1 MLDLKNVPKELQSA
15 IDEKGYEKL
24 TSVQSLVLDP
34 GNSGKDL
41 LVSSQTGSGKTLAY
55 GLSISCNGL
64 KEIIDEDNKL
74 KTLIV
79 TPTRELALQV
89 FNELAWL
96 FSKTS
101 ITISTAI
108 GGMDIKKER
117 NNIRNGVNLLIG
129 TPGRINDHIRRKTFD
144 LNNIK
149 SLVLDEA
156 DEMLDLGFKQ
166 DLDIIVNQSP
176 KGKRILMFSATI
188 PKKILSLASKYQK
201 DAVRIEATS
210 LGKAHTDISYETY
223 MIKRYDIENAIFNF
237 LRFHDDKTI
246 IIFCSTRNA
255 VTHISSRLLNRGFS
269 VVSLSG
275 ALNQSERFKA
285 LQSIK
290 NGRCKICVATDVA
303 ARGIDLVNL
312 DIVIHAELPQN
323 SEILIHRSGRTG
335 RAGNKGRSILFC
347 SPGER
352 RRYERLIH
360 SAKVKPIINKFL
372 SQEEIEHKDN
382 EKIISYLSTSQKK
395 GSRELKL
402 ANELLTQFSSEDIAL
417 ALIESFKGKLPPIEE
432 VESFDEEKVN
442 QITSD
447 RRRKKRGEK
456 RKRGPFSKKKQKF

>member
-55 GLSISCNGL
+55 GLSISCDGL

-117 NNIRNGVNLLIG
+117 NNIRNGVDLLIG

-237 LRFHDDKTI
+237 LRFHDDKTV

-360 SAKVKPIINKFL
+360 SAKVKPVINKFL
-372 SQEEIEHKDN
+372 SQQEIERKDN
-382 EKIISYLSTSQKK
+382 EKIINYLSKSQKK
-395 GSRELKL
+395 SSGELKL
-402 ANELLTQFSSEDIAL
+402 AKELLTQFSSEDIAI
-417 ALIESFKGKLPPIEE
+417 ALIENFKGKLPPIEE

-442 QITSD
+442 QMTSD
-447 RRRKKRGEK
+447 RRKKKREGK
-456 RKRGPFSKKKQKF
+456 RKRGPFSKKKQKS

>member
-1 MLDLKNVPKELQSA
+1 MLDLKNVPKELQYA
-15 IDEKGYEKL
+15 IDEKGYDKL

-34 GNSGKDL
+34 SNSGKDL

-55 GLSISCNGL
+55 GLSISRDGL
-64 KEIIDEDNKL
+64 EEIIDEDNKL

-101 ITISTAI
+101 IAISTAI
-108 GGMDIKKER
+108 GGMDIKQER
-117 NNIRNGVNLLIG
+117 NNIRNGVDLLIG

-176 KGKRILMFSATI
+176 KSKLILMFSATI

-237 LRFHDDKTI
+237 LRFHDDKTV

-255 VTHISSRLLNRGFS
+255 VTHISSRLLNRDFS

-312 DIVIHAELPQN
+312 GIVIHAELPQN

-352 RRYERLIH
+352 RRYERLVH
-360 SAKVKPIINKFL
+360 SAKVKPVINKFL
-372 SQEEIEHKDN
+372 SQQEIQRKDN
-382 EKIISYLSTSQKK
+382 EKIINYLAKSQKK
-395 GSRELKL
+395 STGELKF
-402 ANELLTQFSSEDIAL
+402 AKKLLTQFSSEDIAI
-417 ALIESFKGKLPPIEE
+417 ALIENFKGKLPPIEE
-432 VESFDEEKVN
+432 VERFDEEKVN
-442 QITSD
+442 QMTSD
-447 RRRKKRGEK
+447 RKKKKRGEK
-456 RKRGPFSKKKQKF
+456 RKRGPFSKKKQK

>member
-1 MLDLKNVPKELQSA
+1 MLDLQNVPKELQYA
-15 IDEKGYEKL
+15 IDEKGYDKL

-34 GNSGKDL
+34 SNSGKDL

-55 GLSISCNGL
+55 GLSISCDGL
-64 KEIIDEDNKL
+64 EEIIDEDNKL

-117 NNIRNGVNLLIG
+117 KNIENGVDLLIG
-129 TPGRINDHIRRKTFD
+129 TPGRINDHIRRKTFG
-144 LNNIK
+144 LNNIR

-176 KGKRILMFSATI
+176 KDKRILMFSATI

-255 VTHISSRLLNRGFS
+255 VTHISSRLLIRGFS

-352 RRYERLIH
+352 RRYERLVH
-360 SAKVKPIINKFL
+360 SAKVKPVMNKFL
-372 SQEEIEHKDN
+372 SQHEIERKDN
-382 EKIISYLSTSQKK
+382 EKIINYLSKSQKK
-395 GSRELKL
+395 SSGELKL
-402 ANELLTQFSSEDIAL
+402 AKELLTQFSSEDIAI
-417 ALIESFKGKLPPIEE
+417 ALIENFKGKLPPIED

-442 QITSD
+442 QMTSD
-447 RRRKKRGEK
+447 RRKKKRGK
-456 RKRGPFSKKKQKF
+456 KIKRGPFSKKKQKS

>member
-1 MLDLKNVPKELQSA
+1 MLDLKNVPKELQYA
-15 IDEKGYEKL
+15 IDEKGYDKL

-34 GNSGKDL
+34 SNSGKDL

-55 GLSISCNGL
+55 GLSISRDGL
-64 KEIIDEDNKL
+64 EEIIDEDNKL

-101 ITISTAI
+101 IAISTAI

-117 NNIRNGVNLLIG
+117 NNIRNGVDLLIG

-176 KGKRILMFSATI
+176 KDKRILMFSATI

-352 RRYERLIH
+352 RRYERLVH
-360 SAKVKPIINKFL
+360 SAKVKPVINKFL
-372 SQEEIEHKDN
+372 SQQEIQRKDN
-382 EKIISYLSTSQKK
+382 EKIINYLAKSQKK
-395 GSRELKL
+395 STGELKF
-402 ANELLTQFSSEDIAL
+402 AKKLLTQFSSEDIAI
-417 ALIESFKGKLPPIEE
+417 ALIENFKGKLPPIEE

-442 QITSD
+442 QMTSD
-447 RRRKKRGEK
+447 RKKKKRGEK
-456 RKRGPFSKKKQKF
+456 RKRGPFSKKKQK

>member
-1 MLDLKNVPKELQSA
+1 MLKLKNVPEELQSS
-15 IDEKGYEKL
+15 IDEKGYDKL
-24 TSVQSLVLDP
+24 TLVQSLVLDP
-34 GNSGKDL
+34 GNFGKDL

-55 GLSISCNGL
+55 GLSISCDGL
-64 KEIIDEDNKL
+64 EEIIEEDNKL

-117 NNIRNGVNLLIG
+117 NNIRNGVDLLIG

-176 KGKRILMFSATI
+176 KSKRILMFSATI

-223 MIKRYDIENAIFNF
+223 MIKRFDIENAIFNF

-352 RRYERLIH
+352 RRYERLVH
-360 SAKVKPIINKFL
+360 SAKVKPVINKFL
-372 SQEEIEHKDN
+372 SQQEIELKDN
-382 EKIISYLSTSQKK
+382 EKIINYLSKSQKK
-395 GSRELKL
+395 SSGELKL
-402 ANELLTQFSSEDIAL
+402 AKELLTQFSSEDIAI
-417 ALIESFKGKLPPIEE
+417 ALIDNFKGKLPPIEE

-442 QITSD
+442 QMTSD
-447 RRRKKRGEK
+447 RRKKKRGGK
-456 RKRGPFSKKKQKF
+456 RKRIPFSKKKQKS

>member
-1 MLDLKNVPKELQSA
+1 MLETKSIPEEIQFSIK
-15 IDEKGYEKL
+15 EKGYDKL
-24 TSVQSLVLDP
+24 TTVQSLVLNPSNND
-34 GNSGKDL
+34 KDL

-55 GLSISCNGL
+55 GLSISVAGL
-64 KEIIDEDNKL
+64 KEILDSDNKL

-96 FSKTS
+96 FSKTA
-101 ITISTAI
+101 IRISTAI

-117 NNIRNGVNLLIG
+117 KNISKGVDLLIG
-129 TPGRINDHIRRKTFD
+129 TPGRINDHIRRKTFH
-144 LNNIK
+144 LNYLR

-166 DLDIIVNQSP
+166 DLDMIVNQSP
-176 KGKRILMFSATI
+176 ANKRVLMFSATI

-201 DAVRIEATS
+201 NAVRIEATS

-223 MIKRYDIENAIFNF
+223 LVKKHDIENAIFNF

-255 VTHISSRLLNRGFS
+255 VTHISSRILNRGFS

-312 DIVIHAELPQN
+312 DIVIHAELPHN
-323 SEILIHRSGRTG
+323 PETLIHRSGRTG

-347 SPGER
+347 SPGE
-352 RRYERLIH
+352 
-360 SAKVKPIINKFL
+360 
-372 SQEEIEHKDN
+372 
-382 EKIISYLSTSQKK
+382 
-395 GSRELKL
+395 
-402 ANELLTQFSSEDIAL
+402 
-417 ALIESFKGKLPPIEE
+417 
-432 VESFDEEKVN
+432 
-442 QITSD
+442 
-447 RRRKKRGEK
+447 K
-456 RKRGPFSKKKQKF
+456 RKYEKLINSA

>member
-1 MLDLKNVPKELQSA
+1 MLDLKNVPKELQYA
-15 IDEKGYEKL
+15 IDEKGYDKL

-34 GNSGKDL
+34 SNSGKDL

-55 GLSISCNGL
+55 GLSISRDGL
-64 KEIIDEDNKL
+64 EEIIDEDNKL

-101 ITISTAI
+101 IAISTAI
-108 GGMDIKKER
+108 GGMDIKQER
-117 NNIRNGVNLLIG
+117 NNIRNGVDLLIG

-352 RRYERLIH
+352 RRYERLVH
-360 SAKVKPIINKFL
+360 SAKVKPVINKFL
-372 SQEEIEHKDN
+372 SQQEIQRKDN
-382 EKIISYLSTSQKK
+382 EKIINYLTKSQKK
-395 GSRELKL
+395 STGELKF
-402 ANELLTQFSSEDIAL
+402 AKKLLTQFSSEDIAI

-432 VESFDEEKVN
+432 VESFDEEKFN
-442 QITSD
+442 QMTSD
-447 RRRKKRGEK
+447 RKKKKRGEK
-456 RKRGPFSKKKQKF
+456 RKRGPFSKKKQK

>member
-1 MLDLKNVPKELQSA
+1 M
-15 IDEKGYEKL
+15 
-24 TSVQSLVLDP
+24 
-34 GNSGKDL
+34 
-41 LVSSQTGSGKTLAY
+41 
-55 GLSISCNGL
+55 
-64 KEIIDEDNKL
+64 
-74 KTLIV
+74 
-79 TPTRELALQV
+79 
-89 FNELAWL
+89 
-96 FSKTS
+96 
-101 ITISTAI
+101 
-108 GGMDIKKER
+108 
-117 NNIRNGVNLLIG
+117 
-129 TPGRINDHIRRKTFD
+129 
-144 LNNIK
+144 
-149 SLVLDEA
+149 
-156 DEMLDLGFKQ
+156 
-166 DLDIIVNQSP
+166 
-176 KGKRILMFSATI
+176 
-188 PKKILSLASKYQK
+188 
-201 DAVRIEATS
+201 RIEATS

-237 LRFHDDKTI
+237 LRFHDDKTV

-360 SAKVKPIINKFL
+360 SAKVKPVINKFL
-372 SQEEIEHKDN
+372 SQQEIERKDN
-382 EKIISYLSTSQKK
+382 EKIINYLSKSQKK
-395 GSRELKL
+395 SSGELKL
-402 ANELLTQFSSEDIAL
+402 AKELLTQFSSEDIAI
-417 ALIESFKGKLPPIEE
+417 ALIENFKGKLPPIEE

-442 QITSD
+442 QMTSD
-447 RRRKKRGEK
+447 RKKKKRGEK
-456 RKRGPFSKKKQKF
+456 RKRGPFSKKKQK

>member
-1 MLDLKNVPKELQSA
+1 MLDLKNVPKELQYA
-15 IDEKGYEKL
+15 IDEKGYDKL

-34 GNSGKDL
+34 SNSGKDL

-55 GLSISCNGL
+55 GLSISCDGL
-64 KEIIDEDNKL
+64 EKIIDEDNKL

-101 ITISTAI
+101 IAISTAI

-117 NNIRNGVNLLIG
+117 NNIRNGVDLLIG

-176 KGKRILMFSATI
+176 KDKRILMFSATI

-352 RRYERLIH
+352 RRYERLVH
-360 SAKVKPIINKFL
+360 SAKVKPVINKFL
-372 SQEEIEHKDN
+372 SQQEIERKDN
-382 EKIISYLSTSQKK
+382 EKIINYLSKSQKK
-395 GSRELKL
+395 SSGELKL
-402 ANELLTQFSSEDIAL
+402 AKETFNSVF
-417 ALIESFKGKLPPIEE
+417 F
-432 VESFDEEKVN
+432 
-442 QITSD
+442 
-447 RRRKKRGEK
+447 
-456 RKRGPFSKKKQKF
+456 

>member
-1 MLDLKNVPKELQSA
+1 MLKLKNVPEELQSA
-15 IDEKGYEKL
+15 INEKGYDKL
-24 TSVQSLVLDP
+24 TTVQSLVLDP
-34 GNSGKDL
+34 SNSGKDL

-55 GLSISCNGL
+55 GLSISSDGL
-64 KEIIDEDNKL
+64 EEIIDKYNKL

-117 NNIRNGVNLLIG
+117 KNIEKGVDLLIG

-144 LNNIK
+144 LNNLK

-176 KGKRILMFSATI
+176 KSKRILMFSATI
-188 PKKILSLASKYQK
+188 PKKILSLASRYQK

-223 MIKRYDIENAIFNF
+223 MIKKYDIENAIFNF

-255 VTHISSRLLNRGFS
+255 VTHISSRILNRGFS

-360 SAKVKPIINKFL
+360 SAKVKPNINKFL

-417 ALIESFKGKLPPIEE
+417 ALIENFKGKLPPIEE

-456 RKRGPFSKKKQKF
+456 RKRGPFSKKKQRF

>member
-1 MLDLKNVPKELQSA
+1 MLALKNVPKELQSA
-15 IDEKGYEKL
+15 IDEKGYDKL

-34 GNSGKDL
+34 SNSGKDL

-55 GLSISCNGL
+55 GLSISSDGL
-64 KEIIDEDNKL
+64 EEIIDEDNKL

-96 FSKTS
+96 FSKTA

-117 NNIRNGVNLLIG
+117 NNIRNGVDLLIG

-223 MIKRYDIENAIFNF
+223 MIKKYDIENAIFNF

-352 RRYERLIH
+352 RRYERLVH
-360 SAKVKPIINKFL
+360 SAKVKPVINKFL
-372 SQEEIEHKDN
+372 SQQEIERKDN
-382 EKIISYLSTSQKK
+382 EKIINYLSKSQKK
-395 GSRELKL
+395 NSGELKL
-402 ANELLTQFSSEDIAL
+402 AKELLTQFSSEDIAI
-417 ALIESFKGKLPPIEE
+417 ALIENFKGKLPPIEE

-442 QITSD
+442 QMTSD
-447 RRRKKRGEK
+447 RRKKKRERK
-456 RKRGPFSKKKQKF
+456 RKRGPFSQKKQKS

>member
-55 GLSISCNGL
+55 GLSISCDGL

-117 NNIRNGVNLLIG
+117 NNIRNGVDLLIG

-176 KGKRILMFSATI
+176 KSKRILMFSATI

-237 LRFHDDKTI
+237 LRFHDDKTV

-352 RRYERLIH
+352 RRYERLVH
-360 SAKVKPIINKFL
+360 SAKVKPVINKFL
-372 SQEEIEHKDN
+372 SQQEIERKDN
-382 EKIISYLSTSQKK
+382 EKIINYLSKSQKK
-395 GSRELKL
+395 KL
-402 ANELLTQFSSEDIAL
+402 WRTEIS
-417 ALIESFKGKLPPIEE
+417 
-432 VESFDEEKVN
+432 
-442 QITSD
+442 
-447 RRRKKRGEK
+447 
-456 RKRGPFSKKKQKF
+456 

>member
-1 MLDLKNVPKELQSA
+1 MLKLKNIPEELQSA
-15 IDEKGYEKL
+15 IDEKGYAKL

-34 GNSGKDL
+34 SNSGKDL

-55 GLSISCNGL
+55 GLSISCDGL

-117 NNIRNGVNLLIG
+117 KSIFKGVDLLIG

-144 LNNIK
+144 LDHLK

-176 KGKRILMFSATI
+176 KDKRILMFSATI
-188 PKKILSLASKYQK
+188 PKKILALASKYQRN
-201 DAVRIEATS
+201 AVRVEATS

-223 MIKRYDIENAIFNF
+223 LIKKHDIENAIFNF

-352 RRYERLIH
+352 RRYERLVH
-360 SAKVKPIINKFL
+360 SAKVRPVINKFL
-372 SQEEIEHKDN
+372 SQEEIERKDN
-382 EKIISYLSTSQKK
+382 EKIINYLSKSQKK
-395 GSRELKL
+395 SSGELRL
-402 ANELLTQFSSEDIAL
+402 ANELLTQFSSEDIAV
-417 ALIESFKGKLPPIEE
+417 ALIENFKGKLPPIEE
-432 VESFDEEKVN
+432 VESFSEEKVN
-442 QITSD
+442 SIKSD
-447 RRRKKRGEK
+447 RKKKKRGEK
-456 RKRGPFSKKKQKF
+456 RNRGHSSRKKQRP

>member
-55 GLSISCNGL
+55 GLSISCDGL

-117 NNIRNGVNLLIG
+117 NNIRNGVDLLIG

-144 LNNIK
+144 LNNIE

-176 KGKRILMFSATI
+176 KSKRILMFSATI

-237 LRFHDDKTI
+237 LRFHDDKTV

-352 RRYERLIH
+352 RRYERLVH
-360 SAKVKPIINKFL
+360 SAKVKPVINKFL
-372 SQEEIEHKDN
+372 SQQEIERKDN
-382 EKIISYLSTSQKK
+382 EKIINYLSKSQKK
-395 GSRELKL
+395 SSGELKL
-402 ANELLTQFSSEDIAL
+402 AKELLTHFSSEDIAI
-417 ALIESFKGKLPPIEE
+417 ALIENFKGKLPPIEE

-442 QITSD
+442 QMTSD
-447 RRRKKRGEK
+447 RRKKKRGEK
-456 RKRGPFSKKKQKF
+456 RKRSPFSKKKKKS

>member
-1 MLDLKNVPKELQSA
+1 MVDLKNVPKELQSA
-15 IDEKGYEKL
+15 IDEKGYDKL

-55 GLSISCNGL
+55 GLSISCDGL

-117 NNIRNGVNLLIG
+117 NNIRNGVDLLIG

-176 KGKRILMFSATI
+176 KSKRILMFSATI

-323 SEILIHRSGRTG
+323 PEILIHRSGRTG

-352 RRYERLIH
+352 RRYERLVH
-360 SAKVKPIINKFL
+360 SAKVKPVINKFL
-372 SQEEIEHKDN
+372 SQQEIERKDN
-382 EKIISYLSTSQKK
+382 EKIINYLSKSQKK
-395 GSRELKL
+395 SSGELKL
-402 ANELLTQFSSEDIAL
+402 AKELLTQFSSEDIAI
-417 ALIESFKGKLPPIEE
+417 ALIENFKGKLPPIEE

-442 QITSD
+442 QMTSD
-447 RRRKKRGEK
+447 RRKKKRGEK
-456 RKRGPFSKKKQKF
+456 RKRIPFSKKKQKS

>member
-1 MLDLKNVPKELQSA
+1 MLDLKNVPKELQYA
-15 IDEKGYEKL
+15 IDEKGYDKL

-34 GNSGKDL
+34 SNSGKDL

-55 GLSISCNGL
+55 GLSISRDGL
-64 KEIIDEDNKL
+64 EEIIDEDNKL

-101 ITISTAI
+101 IAISTAI
-108 GGMDIKKER
+108 GGMDIKQER
-117 NNIRNGVNLLIG
+117 NNIRNGVDLLIG

-176 KGKRILMFSATI
+176 KDKRILMFSATI

-352 RRYERLIH
+352 RRYERLVH
-360 SAKVKPIINKFL
+360 SAKVKPVINKFL
-372 SQEEIEHKDN
+372 SQQQIQRKDN
-382 EKIISYLSTSQKK
+382 EKIINYLAKSQKK
-395 GSRELKL
+395 STGELKF
-402 ANELLTQFSSEDIAL
+402 AKKLLTQFSSEDIAI
-417 ALIESFKGKLPPIEE
+417 ALIENFKGKLPPIEE

-442 QITSD
+442 QMTSD
-447 RRRKKRGEK
+447 RKKKKRGEK
-456 RKRGPFSKKKQKF
+456 RKRGPFSKKKQK

>member
-1 MLDLKNVPKELQSA
+1 MLETKSIPEEIQFSIK
-15 IDEKGYEKL
+15 EKGYDKL
-24 TSVQSLVLDP
+24 TTVQSLVLDP
-34 GNSGKDL
+34 GNNDKDL

-55 GLSISCNGL
+55 GLSISVAGL
-64 KEIIDEDNKL
+64 KEILDSDNKL

-96 FSKTS
+96 FSKTE
-101 ITISTAI
+101 IRISTAI

-117 NNIRNGVNLLIG
+117 KNISKGVDLLIG
-129 TPGRINDHIRRKTFD
+129 TPGRINDHIRRKTFH
-144 LNNIK
+144 LNYLR

-166 DLDIIVNQSP
+166 DLDMIVNQSP
-176 KGKRILMFSATI
+176 ANKRVLMFSATI

-201 DAVRIEATS
+201 NAVRIEATS

-223 MIKRYDIENAIFNF
+223 LVKKHDIENAIFNF

-255 VTHISSRLLNRGFS
+255 VTHISSRILNRGFS

-312 DIVIHAELPQN
+312 DIVIHAELPHN
-323 SEILIHRSGRTG
+323 PETLIHRSGRTG

-347 SPGER
+347 SPGEKR
-352 RRYERLIH
+352 KYEKLIN
-360 SAKVKPIINKFL
+360 SAKVRPVINKFL
-372 SQEEIEHKDN
+372 SQEEIELKDN
-382 EKIISYLSTSQKK
+382 EKIINYLSRNQKN
-395 GSRELKL
+395 SSSELKF
-402 ANELLTQFSSEDIAL
+402 ANELLTRFSNEDLAL
-417 ALIESFKGKLPPIEE
+417 ALIENFKGKLPPIEE
-432 VESFDEEKVN
+432 VESLGEE
-442 QITSD
+442 QIVQMKND
-447 RRRKKRGEK
+447 RKKKKRSK
-456 RKRGPFSKKKQKF
+456 QNSRRNFRKR

>member
-1 MLDLKNVPKELQSA
+1 MLNLKNVPKELRYA
-15 IDEKGYEKL
+15 IDEKGYDNL

-34 GNSGKDL
+34 SNSGKDL

-55 GLSISCNGL
+55 GLSISCDGL
-64 KEIIDEDNKL
+64 EEIIDEDNKL

-96 FSKTS
+96 FSKTA

-117 NNIRNGVNLLIG
+117 NNIRNGVDLLIG

-176 KGKRILMFSATI
+176 KDKRILMFSATI

-352 RRYERLIH
+352 RRYERLVH
-360 SAKVKPIINKFL
+360 SAKVKPVINKFL
-372 SQEEIEHKDN
+372 SQQEIERKDK
-382 EKIISYLSTSQKK
+382 EKIINYLSKSQKK
-395 GSRELKL
+395 SSGELKL
-402 ANELLTQFSSEDIAL
+402 AKELLNRFSSEDIAI
-417 ALIESFKGKLPPIEE
+417 ALIENFKGKLPPIEE
-432 VESFDEEKVN
+432 VESFDAEKVN
-442 QITSD
+442 QMTSD
-447 RRRKKRGEK
+447 RSKKKRGGK
-456 RKRGPFSKKKQKF
+456 RKRIPFSKKKQKS

>member
-1 MLDLKNVPKELQSA
+1 MLDLKNVPKELQYA
-15 IDEKGYEKL
+15 IDEKGYDKL

-34 GNSGKDL
+34 SNSGKDL

-55 GLSISCNGL
+55 GLSISRDGL
-64 KEIIDEDNKL
+64 EEIIDEDNKL

-101 ITISTAI
+101 IAISTAI

-117 NNIRNGVNLLIG
+117 NNIRNGVDLLIG

-176 KGKRILMFSATI
+176 KDKRILMFSATI

-352 RRYERLIH
+352 RRYERLVH
-360 SAKVKPIINKFL
+360 SAKVKPVINKFL
-372 SQEEIEHKDN
+372 SQQEIQRKDN
-382 EKIISYLSTSQKK
+382 EKIINYLTKSQKK
-395 GSRELKL
+395 STGELKF
-402 ANELLTQFSSEDIAL
+402 AKKLLTQFSSEDIAI
-417 ALIESFKGKLPPIEE
+417 ALIENFKGKLPPIEE

-442 QITSD
+442 QMTSD
-447 RRRKKRGEK
+447 RKKKKRGEK
-456 RKRGPFSKKKQKF
+456 RKRGPFSKKKQK

>member
-1 MLDLKNVPKELQSA
+1 MLKLKNVPEELESA
-15 IDEKGYEKL
+15 LNEKGYDKL
-24 TSVQSLVLDP
+24 TTVQSLVLNP
-34 GNSGKDL
+34 SNSGKDL

-55 GLSISCNGL
+55 GLSISSGGL
-64 KEIIDEDNKL
+64 KEIIDEGNKL
-74 KTLIV
+74 ITLIV

-117 NNIRNGVNLLIG
+117 KNIAKGVNLLIG
-129 TPGRINDHIRRKTFD
+129 TPGRINDHIRRKNFD
-144 LNNIK
+144 LSNLK

-188 PKKILSLASKYQK
+188 PKKILSLASRYQK

-223 MIKRYDIENAIFNF
+223 MIKKYDIENAIFNF

-255 VTHISSRLLNRGFS
+255 VTHISSRILNRGFS

-352 RRYERLIH
+352 RRYERLVN
-360 SAKVKPIINKFL
+360 SAKVTPVLNKFL
-372 SQEEIEHKDN
+372 SQEEIERKDN
-382 EKIISYLSTSQKK
+382 EKIINYLSKSKKTS
-395 GSRELKL
+395 SSELKL
-402 ANELLTQFSSEDIAL
+402 ANELLTQFSSEDIAV
-417 ALIESFKGKLPPIEE
+417 ALIENFKGKLPPIEE

-442 QITSD
+442 QMASNQ
-447 RRRKKRGEK
+447 RKKKRGGK
-456 RKRGPFSKKKQKF
+456 RKRGPFSKKKQRP

>member
-55 GLSISCNGL
+55 GLSISCDGL

-117 NNIRNGVNLLIG
+117 NNIRNGVDLLIG

-176 KGKRILMFSATI
+176 KSKRILMFSATI
-188 PKKILSLASKYQK
+188 PKKILSLASRYQK

-352 RRYERLIH
+352 RRYERLVH
-360 SAKVKPIINKFL
+360 SAKVKPVINKFL
-372 SQEEIEHKDN
+372 SQQEIERKDN
-382 EKIISYLSTSQKK
+382 EKIINYLSKSQKK
-395 GSRELKL
+395 SSGELKL
-402 ANELLTQFSSEDIAL
+402 AKELLTQFSSEDIAI
-417 ALIESFKGKLPPIEE
+417 ALIENFKGKLPPIEE

-442 QITSD
+442 QMTSD
-447 RRRKKRGEK
+447 RRKKKRGEK
-456 RKRGPFSKKKQKF
+456 RKRIPFSKKKQKS

>member
-15 IDEKGYEKL
+15 IDEKGYDKL

-34 GNSGKDL
+34 SNSGKDL

-55 GLSISCNGL
+55 GLLISCNGL
-64 KEIIDEDNKL
+64 EEIIDEDNKL

-117 NNIRNGVNLLIG
+117 NNIRNGVDLLIG

-352 RRYERLIH
+352 RRYERLVH
-360 SAKVKPIINKFL
+360 SAKVRPVINKFL
-372 SQEEIEHKDN
+372 SQEEIERKDN
-382 EKIISYLSTSQKK
+382 EKIINYLSKSKK
-395 GSRELKL
+395 KSSGELKL
-402 ANELLTQFSSEDIAL
+402 ANELLTQFSSEDIAV
-417 ALIESFKGKLPPIEE
+417 ALIENFKGKLPPIEE
-432 VESFDEEKVN
+432 VESFSEEKVN
-442 QITSD
+442 LIKSD
-447 RRRKKRGEK
+447 RKKKKRGEK
-456 RKRGPFSKKKQKF
+456 RNRGPSSRKKQRP

>member
-55 GLSISCNGL
+55 GLSISCDGL

-117 NNIRNGVNLLIG
+117 NNIRNGVDLLIG

-176 KGKRILMFSATI
+176 KSKRILMFSATI

-237 LRFHDDKTI
+237 LRFHDDKTV

-360 SAKVKPIINKFL
+360 SAKVKPVINKFL
-372 SQEEIEHKDN
+372 SQQEIERKDN
-382 EKIISYLSTSQKK
+382 EKIINYLSKSQKK
-395 GSRELKL
+395 SSGELKL
-402 ANELLTQFSSEDIAL
+402 ANELLTQFSSEEIAV
-417 ALIESFKGKLPPIEE
+417 ALIENFKGKLPPIEE
-432 VESFDEEKVN
+432 VESFSEEKVN
-442 QITSD
+442 LINSD
-447 RRRKKRGEK
+447 RKKKKRGEK
-456 RKRGPFSKKKQKF
+456 RKRGPSSKKKQRP

>member
-1 MLDLKNVPKELQSA
+1 MLDLKNVPKELQYA
-15 IDEKGYEKL
+15 IDEKGYDKL

-34 GNSGKDL
+34 SNSGKDL

-55 GLSISCNGL
+55 GLSISRDGL
-64 KEIIDEDNKL
+64 EEIIDEDNKL

-101 ITISTAI
+101 IAISTAI
-108 GGMDIKKER
+108 GGMDIKQER
-117 NNIRNGVNLLIG
+117 NNIRNGVDLLIG

-176 KGKRILMFSATI
+176 KDKRILMFSATI

-352 RRYERLIH
+352 RRYERLVH
-360 SAKVKPIINKFL
+360 SAKVKPVINKFL
-372 SQEEIEHKDN
+372 SQQEIQRKDN
-382 EKIISYLSTSQKK
+382 EKIINYLAKSQKK
-395 GSRELKL
+395 STGELKF
-402 ANELLTQFSSEDIAL
+402 AKKLLTQFSSEDIAI
-417 ALIESFKGKLPPIEE
+417 ALIENFKGKLPPIEE

-442 QITSD
+442 QMTSD
-447 RRRKKRGEK
+447 RKKKKRGEK
-456 RKRGPFSKKKQKF
+456 RKRGPFSKKKQK

>member
-1 MLDLKNVPKELQSA
+1 MLKLKNVPEELQSA
-15 IDEKGYEKL
+15 IDEKGYDKL

-34 GNSGKDL
+34 INSGKDL

-55 GLSISCNGL
+55 GLSISCDGL
-64 KEIIDEDNKL
+64 EEIIDEDNKL

-117 NNIRNGVNLLIG
+117 KNIFKGVDLLIG
-129 TPGRINDHIRRKTFD
+129 TPGRINDHIRRKTFE
-144 LNNIK
+144 LNNLK

-176 KGKRILMFSATI
+176 KDKRILMFSATI
-188 PKKILSLASKYQK
+188 PKKILVLASKYQRN
-201 DAVRIEATS
+201 AVRVEATS

-223 MIKRYDIENAIFNF
+223 LIKKHDIENAIFNF

-246 IIFCSTRNA
+246 IIFCSTRNS
-255 VTHISSRLLNRGFS
+255 VTHISSRILNRGFS

-352 RRYERLIH
+352 RRYERLVH
-360 SAKVKPIINKFL
+360 SAKVRPIINKFL
-372 SQEEIEHKDN
+372 SQEEIERKDN
-382 EKIISYLSTSQKK
+382 EKIINYLSKSQKK
-395 GSRELKL
+395 SSGELKL
-402 ANELLTQFSSEDIAL
+402 ANELLTKFSSEDIAV
-417 ALIESFKGKLPPIEE
+417 ALIENFKGKLPPIEE
-432 VESFDEEKVN
+432 VESFSEEKVN
-442 QITSD
+442 LMKSD
-447 RRRKKRGEK
+447 RKKKKRGEK
-456 RKRGPFSKKKQKF
+456 RTRGPSSKKKQKP

>member
-1 MLDLKNVPKELQSA
+1 MLKLKNVPEELQSA
-15 IDEKGYEKL
+15 INEKGYDKL

-34 GNSGKDL
+34 SNSGKDL

-55 GLSISCNGL
+55 GLSISSDGL
-64 KEIIDEDNKL
+64 EEIIDEDNKL

-101 ITISTAI
+101 IAISTAI

-117 NNIRNGVNLLIG
+117 NNIRNGVDLLIG

-176 KGKRILMFSATI
+176 KNKRILMFSATI

-352 RRYERLIH
+352 RRYERLVH
-360 SAKVKPIINKFL
+360 SAKVKPVINKFL
-372 SQEEIEHKDN
+372 SQQEIERKDN
-382 EKIISYLSTSQKK
+382 EKIINYLTKSQKK
-395 GSRELKL
+395 STGELKF
-402 ANELLTQFSSEDIAL
+402 AKKLLTQFSSEDIAI

-432 VESFDEEKVN
+432 VESLSEE
-442 QITSD
+442 QIVQMKND
-447 RRRKKRGEK
+447 RKKKKRSNQNSRRNF
-456 RKRGPFSKKKQKF
+456 RKR